1 VELDVEVEEASP
13 IGSTLNDKYRL
24 VEVIGNGGM
33 GRVYRAEQIATGESV
48 ALKLLH
54 SEFVGVDQVALRFER
69 EAQVLTQLSHPNIVK
84 VIDFGEWNGRVFIAM
99 ELLAG
104 TQLASL
110 LERAD
115 GRKGGRLTVKRSLA
129 IIRPVLDALEY
140 AHALGVVHR
149 DMKPE
154 NIMVVPGRGLLARE
168 SVKLLDFGIAK
179 LGEHSD
185 KPNNQKLTHHGLIL
199 GTPGYMSPEQTVGQT
214 ADARSDVYSCGVIM
228 YQMLTGHCP
237 FEADTPL
244 EVLRMHLN
252 TEPKPLRDVAPD
264 AWIPD
269 GVAGV
274 VLRALAKSPAD
285 RFQSAGD
292 LRRALEQG
300 VLADYAHPGASGV
313 GKGPRRMSA
322 GSRFLC
328 LALIAGSATVLA
340 GDRLRMRIMRARAA
354 RAAAAAVA
362 ATPKPPVTSVA
373 EESPP
378 ETAAEPPERARRPKH
393 TRATSKHASSHHRHH
408 RR

>member
-1 VELDVEVEEASP
+1 
-13 IGSTLNDKYRL
+13 
-24 VEVIGNGGM
+24 
-33 GRVYRAEQIATGESV
+33 
-48 ALKLLH
+48 
-54 SEFVGVDQVALRFER
+54 
-69 EAQVLTQLSHPNIVK
+69 
-84 VIDFGEWNGRVFIAM
+84 M
-99 ELLAG
+99 ELLVG

-110 LERAD
+110 LERPD
-115 GRKGGRLTVKRSLA
+115 GRRGGRLTVKRSLA

-149 DMKPE
+149 DLKPE
-154 NIMVVPGRGLLARE
+154 NIMVIPGRGLLARE

-185 KPNNQKLTHHGLIL
+185 KPTNQKLTQHGLIL

-252 TEPKPLRDVAPD
+252 TQPKPLRDVAPD

-269 GVAGV
+269 GVANV
-274 VLRALAKSPAD
+274 VLRALAKTPAD

-300 VLADYAHPGASGV
+300 VLADYAHAGASGV
-313 GKGPRRMSA
+313 GRGPRRMSGGA
-322 GSRFLC
+322 RFLC

-340 GDRLRMRIMRARAA
+340 GDRLRTRILRARAA

-373 EESPP
+373 NEEPAP
-378 ETAAEPPERARRPKH
+378 EAETEAPERARRPKH
-393 TRATSKHASSHHRHH
+393 ARSTSKHASSHHHHH

>member
-1 VELDVEVEEASP
+1 MEAASP
-13 IGSTLNDKYRL
+13 IGTTLNDRYRL
-24 VEVIGNGGM
+24 GEAIGDGGM
-33 GRVYRAEQIATGESV
+33 GRVYRADQIATGESV

-54 SEFVGVDQVALRFER
+54 SEFVGVDQVALRFQR

-99 ELLAG
+99 ELLVG
-104 TQLASL
+104 KQLASL

-129 IIRPVLDALEY
+129 MIRPVLDALEY

-149 DMKPE
+149 DLKPE
-154 NIMVVPGRGLLARE
+154 NIMVIPGRGLLARD

-185 KPNNQKLTHHGLIL
+185 KSNNPKLTQHGLIL

-237 FEADTPL
+237 FEAESPL
-244 EVLRMHLN
+244 DVLRMHLN
-252 TEPKPLRDVAPD
+252 TPPKPLRDVAPD

-269 GVAGV
+269 GVEHV

-300 VLADYAHPGASGV
+300 VLTDYAHTGASGV
-313 GKGPRRMSA
+313 GRAPRRMSS

-328 LALIAGSATVLA
+328 LALIAGCATVLA
-340 GDRLRMRIMRARAA
+340 GDRLRTRILRARAA
-354 RAAAAAVA
+354 RAATAAVA
-362 ATPKPPVTSVA
+362 GTPKPPVASVA
-373 EESPP
+373 DEESSP
-378 ETAAEPPERARRPKH
+378 EAAPEPPERARRPKH
-393 TRATSKHASSHHRHH
+393 ARAASKRTSSRSHHHH
-408 RR
+408 RSAR